1 MEKKLLVLLKGQEGI
16 WRVLHEYSLP
26 TDPYTGNVVKQI
38 SQNSIY
44 PYYLDLCN
52 LMEILR

>member
-52 LMEILR
+52 LIEILR